1 MSADRCHEENGH
13 PWDLPDGTFA
23 VRPHS
28 PPFAEMAEWVRGGI
42 IAELHSTESPQ
53 ETTMKRALIA
63 LSVAV
68 PLAFAGAL
76 FAQEH
81 PEHPRGKAKGKA
93 AHAYSMDE
101 VAKAITAEIETAQ
114 KKNDGVYKMDDKD
127 ANRIWTMKLDH
138 VHRERLA
145 RLDPKTYFA
154 CTDFKSEDGR
164 TVDVDFFMKDDGEK
178 LVMSD
183 ATIHKVDGVP
193 RYNWQEK
200 DGYWV
205 RIPVEK

>member
-1 MSADRCHEENGH
+1 
-13 PWDLPDGTFA
+13 
-23 VRPHS
+23 
-28 PPFAEMAEWVRGGI
+28 
-42 IAELHSTESPQ
+42 
-53 ETTMKRALIA
+53 MKTACIVLALT
-63 LSVAV
+63 VAI
-68 PLAFAGAL
+68 GATA

-81 PEHPRGKAKGKA
+81 PEHPKPKSDAKQE
-93 AHAYSMDE
+93 HPSRSYSMDE
-101 VAKAITAEIETAQ
+101 LEQAITNEIVTAQ
-114 KKNDGVYKMDDKD
+114 NKNDGWYEMKD
-127 ANRIWTMKLDH
+127 SQTDQTLKMKLDH

-154 CTDFKSEDGR
+154 CTDFKTDDGH

-183 ATIHKVDGVP
+183 VTIHKIDGQA

-205 RIPVEK
+205 RVPVQ